1 MASQDFQT
9 ANVLDGVHLS
19 VLKIMAV
26 TKSGV
31 TDVDIWQPAGAHIW
45 ISWCNYSLVLTPAE
59 LTQGKDNRQV
69 NCI

>member
-1 MASQDFQT
+1 MSKTHRLIIVFFVAFFIFVSLQFALTKLMASQDFQT

-31 TDVDIWQPAGAHIW
+31 TDVDI
-45 ISWCNYSLVLTPAE
+45 
-59 LTQGKDNRQV
+59 
-69 NCI
+69 